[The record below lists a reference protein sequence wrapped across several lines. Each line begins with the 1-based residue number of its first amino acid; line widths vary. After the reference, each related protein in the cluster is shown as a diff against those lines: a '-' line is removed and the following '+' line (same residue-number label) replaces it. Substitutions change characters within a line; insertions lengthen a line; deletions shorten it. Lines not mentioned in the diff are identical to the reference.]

1 LSRKKLNIARCFKKE
16 ILNLPF
22 KNKQENYMLKNY
34 RHIHQLLALT
44 MLLVGVSISSA
55 YAEDDDEESSLPVVV
70 NAKWKEECSGC
81 HIAYPP
87 SFLPAQSWRAV
98 MSGLDKHFG
107 SDASIDTADV
117 KEVSAFLEANADQRK
132 RSTSGKVLLR
142 ISETR
147 WFKSAHEEVSAR
159 AWKKPQVKSAS
170 NCIACHRQADMG
182 DFSERNARIPR

>member
-1 LSRKKLNIARCFKKE
+1 
-16 ILNLPF
+16 
-22 KNKQENYMLKNY
+22 MLKNY
-34 RHIHQLLALT
+34 KYIPRLLALT
-44 MLLVGVSISSA
+44 MLLAGVSISA
-55 YAEDDDEESSLPVVV
+55 ARADDDEEGGLPMVV

-87 SFLPAQSWRAV
+87 RFLPAKSWRAV

-107 SDASIDTADV
+107 SDASIDEASV
-117 KEVSAFLEANADQRK
+117 KEITAFLEANADQRK
-132 RSTSGKVLLR
+132 RPVSGRVLLR

-147 WFKSAHEEVSAR
+147 WFKSAHEEVSTR

-182 DFSERNARIPR
+182 DFSERNVRIPR

>member
-1 LSRKKLNIARCFKKE
+1 
-16 ILNLPF
+16 
-22 KNKQENYMLKNY
+22 MLKKY
-34 RHIHQLLALT
+34 IHIPQVFIFALLLA
-44 MLLVGVSISSA
+44 GVSISA
-55 YAEDDDEESSLPVVV
+55 AQAEDDGEVDSLPVLI
-70 NAKWKEECSGC
+70 NAKWKEECGGC

-87 SFLPAQSWRAV
+87 RFLPAKSWRAL

-107 SDASIDTADV
+107 SDASIDPAAAQEITAY
-117 KEVSAFLEANADQRK
+117 LEKNSDQR
-132 RSTSGKVLLR
+132 RQQSTGKVILR

-147 WFKSAHEEVSAR
+147 WFKSAHEEVSSR